1 MNTIQVN
8 ILNPKADI
16 ILKDMEKQN
25 LIAIQKP
32 SKSTLQSVL
41 NNLRSNAKTAPSLKE
56 ITKEVELVR
65 AKRYTKSKS
74 VKNKLNLK
82 PSTWEAQF
90 KKAIAD
96 GDSPES
102 DLF

>member
-1 MNTIQVN
+1 MVKKNWIT
-8 ILNPKADI
+8 
-16 ILKDMEKQN
+16 
-25 LIAIQKP
+25 IQKP

-65 AKRYTKSKS
+65 AKRYTKSKR

-96 GDSPES
+96 GDSPEN
-102 DLF
+102 DY

>member
-32 SKSTLQSVL
+32 TKSTLQSVL

-65 AKRYTKSKS
+65 AKRYAK
-74 VKNKLNLK
+74 KNKAGNH
-82 PSTWEAQF
+82 
-90 KKAIAD
+90 
-96 GDSPES
+96 
-102 DLF
+102 

>member
-25 LIAIQKP
+25 LISIKRT
-32 SKSTLQSVL
+32 SDKNLRSVL

-65 AKRYTKSKS
+65 AKRNTKSKS

-102 DLF
+102 DY

>member
-25 LIAIQKP
+25 LISIKRT
-32 SKSTLQSVL
+32 SDKNLRSVL

-56 ITKEVELVR
+56 ITKKVELVR
-65 AKRYTKSKS
+65 TKRY
-74 VKNKLNLK
+74 VIKN
-82 PSTWEAQF
+82 
-90 KKAIAD
+90 
-96 GDSPES
+96 
-102 DLF
+102 

>member
-32 SKSTLQSVL
+32 SKSSLQSVL

-65 AKRYTKSKS
+65 AKRYAK
-74 VKNKLNLK
+74 KNKAGNH
-82 PSTWEAQF
+82 
-90 KKAIAD
+90 
-96 GDSPES
+96 
-102 DLF
+102 

>member
-1 MNTIQVN
+1 MKTIELN
-8 ILNPKADI
+8 ILNPRANV
-16 ILKDMEKQN
+16 ILKDMVKKN
-25 LIAIQKP
+25 WITIQKP

-41 NNLRSNAKTAPSLKE
+41 NNLRSKAKTAPSLKE

-65 AKRYTKSKS
+65 AKRYTKTKS
-74 VKNKLNLK
+74 AKNKLNLK
-82 PSTWEAQF
+82 PKTWEAQF

-102 DLF
+102 DY

>member
-25 LIAIQKP
+25 LISIKRT
-32 SKSTLQSVL
+32 SDKNLRSVL
-41 NNLRSNAKTAPSLKE
+41 NHLRSNAKTAPSLKE

-65 AKRYTKSKS
+65 TKRY
-74 VKNKLNLK
+74 VIKNKKDNH
-82 PSTWEAQF
+82 
-90 KKAIAD
+90 
-96 GDSPES
+96 
-102 DLF
+102 

>member
-25 LIAIQKP
+25 LISIKRT
-32 SKSTLQSVL
+32 SDKNLRSVL
-41 NNLRSNAKTAPSLKE
+41 NNLRSHAKTAPSLKE

-65 AKRYTKSKS
+65 TKRY
-74 VKNKLNLK
+74 VIKNKKDNH
-82 PSTWEAQF
+82 
-90 KKAIAD
+90 
-96 GDSPES
+96 
-102 DLF
+102 

>member
-25 LIAIQKP
+25 LIAIKKP

-65 AKRYTKSKS
+65 AKRYAK
-74 VKNKLNLK
+74 KNKVSNH
-82 PSTWEAQF
+82 
-90 KKAIAD
+90 
-96 GDSPES
+96 
-102 DLF
+102 

>member
-1 MNTIQVN
+1 MKTVELT
-8 ILNPKADI
+8 ILNPKANV
-16 ILKDMEKQN
+16 ILKDMVKKN
-25 LIAIQKP
+25 WITIQKP

-41 NNLRSNAKTAPSLKE
+41 NNLRSNAKTAPSFKE

-65 AKRYTKSKS
+65 AKRYAKRKS

-96 GDSPES
+96 RDSPES
-102 DLF
+102 DY

>member
-8 ILNPKADI
+8 ILNHKADI

-25 LIAIQKP
+25 LISIKRT
-32 SKSTLQSVL
+32 SDKNLRSVL

-65 AKRYTKSKS
+65 TKRY
-74 VKNKLNLK
+74 VIKNKKDNH
-82 PSTWEAQF
+82 
-90 KKAIAD
+90 
-96 GDSPES
+96 
-102 DLF
+102 

>member
-8 ILNPKADI
+8 ILNSKAEV
-16 ILKDMEKQN
+16 ILKDMVKKK
-25 LIAIQKP
+25 LIAIQQP
-32 SKSTLQSVL
+32 SKSTIQTVL
-41 NNLRSNAKTAPSLKE
+41 NNLLSNAKTAPSLKE
-56 ITKEVELVR
+56 ITKEVELIR

-74 VKNKLNLK
+74 IKNKLNLK

-96 GDSPES
+96 GDSPEN
-102 DLF
+102 DF

>member
-32 SKSTLQSVL
+32 SKSSLQSVL

-90 KKAIAD
+90 KKAISD
-96 GDSPES
+96 GESPES
-102 DLF
+102 DY

>member
-25 LIAIQKP
+25 LIAIKRT
-32 SKSTLQSVL
+32 SDKNLRSVL

-65 AKRYTKSKS
+65 TKRY
-74 VKNKLNLK
+74 VIKNKKDNH
-82 PSTWEAQF
+82 
-90 KKAIAD
+90 
-96 GDSPES
+96 
-102 DLF
+102 

>member
-25 LIAIQKP
+25 LISIKRIP
-32 SKSTLQSVL
+32 NKSLQSVL

-65 AKRYTKSKS
+65 TKRY
-74 VKNKLNLK
+74 VNKNKTDNH
-82 PSTWEAQF
+82 
-90 KKAIAD
+90 
-96 GDSPES
+96 
-102 DLF
+102 

>member
-8 ILNPKADI
+8 ILNPKAEV
-16 ILKDMEKQN
+16 ILKDMVKKN
-25 LIAIQKP
+25 WITIQKP
-32 SKSTLQSVL
+32 SKSSLQSVL
-41 NNLRSNAKTAPSLKE
+41 NNLRSKAKTAPSLKE

-65 AKRYTKSKS
+65 AKRYTKSKR

-96 GDSPES
+96 GDSPEN
-102 DLF
+102 DY

>member
-25 LIAIQKP
+25 LISIKRT
-32 SKSTLQSVL
+32 SDKNLRSVL

-65 AKRYTKSKS
+65 TKRY
-74 VKNKLNLK
+74 VNKNKTDNH
-82 PSTWEAQF
+82 
-90 KKAIAD
+90 
-96 GDSPES
+96 
-102 DLF
+102 

>member
-32 SKSTLQSVL
+32 SKSSLQSVL
-41 NNLRSNAKTAPSLKE
+41 NNLRSKAKTAPSLKE

>member
-25 LIAIQKP
+25 LISIKRT
-32 SKSTLQSVL
+32 SDKNLRYVL
-41 NNLRSNAKTAPSLKE
+41 NNLRSNAKTTPSLKE

-65 AKRYTKSKS
+65 TKRY
-74 VKNKLNLK
+74 VIKN
-82 PSTWEAQF
+82 
-90 KKAIAD
+90 
-96 GDSPES
+96 
-102 DLF
+102 

>member
-1 MNTIQVN
+1 MKTIELI
-8 ILNPKADI
+8 ILNPKANV
-16 ILKDMEKQN
+16 ILKDMVKKN
-25 LIAIQKP
+25 WIAIQKP

-65 AKRYTKSKS
+65 AKRYAKSKR

-90 KKAIAD
+90 KKAIED
-96 GDSPES
+96 GESPES
-102 DLF
+102 DY

>member
-1 MNTIQVN
+1 MKTIELTL
-8 ILNPKADI
+8 LNPKAEV
-16 ILKDMEKQN
+16 ILKDMIKKK
-25 LIAIQKP
+25 LIAFQKP
-32 SKSTLQSVL
+32 SKST
-41 NNLRSNAKTAPSLKE
+41 PSLKE

-74 VKNKLNLK
+74 IKNKLNLK

-96 GDSPES
+96 GDSPEK
-102 DLF
+102 DLFEGMTHDFNNNW

>member
-32 SKSTLQSVL
+32 SKSSLQSVL
-41 NNLRSNAKTAPSLKE
+41 NNLRSNAKTTPSLKE

-65 AKRYTKSKS
+65 AKRYAK
-74 VKNKLNLK
+74 KNKAGNH
-82 PSTWEAQF
+82 
-90 KKAIAD
+90 
-96 GDSPES
+96 
-102 DLF
+102 

>member
-1 MNTIQVN
+1 MKTIELT
-8 ILNPKADI
+8 ILNHRANV
-16 ILKDMEKQN
+16 ILKDLVKKN
-25 LIAIQKP
+25 WITIQKP
-32 SKSTLQSVL
+32 TKSTLQSVL
-41 NNLRSNAKTAPSLKE
+41 NNLRSKAKTAPSLKE

-96 GDSPES
+96 GDSPEN
-102 DLF
+102 DY

>member
-1 MNTIQVN
+1 MKTIEVT
-8 ILNPKADI
+8 ILNPKAEV
-16 ILKDMEKQN
+16 ILKDMVKKK

-65 AKRYTKSKS
+65 AKRYAK
-74 VKNKLNLK
+74 KNKAGNH
-82 PSTWEAQF
+82 
-90 KKAIAD
+90 
-96 GDSPES
+96 
-102 DLF
+102 

>member
-65 AKRYTKSKS
+65 TKRY
-74 VKNKLNLK
+74 VIKN
-82 PSTWEAQF
+82 
-90 KKAIAD
+90 
-96 GDSPES
+96 
-102 DLF
+102 

>member
-25 LIAIQKP
+25 LLAIQKP

-65 AKRYTKSKS
+65 AKRYAK
-74 VKNKLNLK
+74 KNKAGNH
-82 PSTWEAQF
+82 
-90 KKAIAD
+90 
-96 GDSPES
+96 
-102 DLF
+102 

>member
-25 LIAIQKP
+25 LISIKRT
-32 SKSTLQSVL
+32 SDKNLRSVL

-65 AKRYTKSKS
+65 AKRYAK
-74 VKNKLNLK
+74 KNKAGNH
-82 PSTWEAQF
+82 
-90 KKAIAD
+90 
-96 GDSPES
+96 
-102 DLF
+102 

>member
-25 LIAIQKP
+25 LISIKRT
-32 SKSTLQSVL
+32 SNKNLRSVL

-65 AKRYTKSKS
+65 TKRY
-74 VKNKLNLK
+74 VNKN
-82 PSTWEAQF
+82 
-90 KKAIAD
+90 
-96 GDSPES
+96 
-102 DLF
+102 

>member
-25 LIAIQKP
+25 LISIKRTP
-32 SKSTLQSVL
+32 NKSLQSVL
-41 NNLRSNAKTAPSLKE
+41 NNLRSNTKTAPSLKE

-65 AKRYTKSKS
+65 TKRY
-74 VKNKLNLK
+74 VNKN
-82 PSTWEAQF
+82 
-90 KKAIAD
+90 
-96 GDSPES
+96 
-102 DLF
+102 

>member
-8 ILNPKADI
+8 ILNPKANV
-16 ILKDMEKQN
+16 ILKDMVKKN
-25 LIAIQKP
+25 WITIQKP

-65 AKRYTKSKS
+65 AKRYAKSKS

-102 DLF
+102 DY